1 MPDIH
6 IERNHTLGIEA
17 ARQAARQWID
27 QARDE
32 YGLDCSYVEGATCDT
47 AEFSRAGMDGTL
59 EVTGDSFLLEANLGF
74 LFSSF
79 SDQIERK
86 ISQNLD
92 KLLGTEASAEPAEP
106 KYDDDG
112 AYGKW

>member
-17 ARQAARQWID
+17 ARDAARQWID
-27 QARDE
+27 QAREE
-32 YGLDCSYVEGATCDT
+32 YGMDCTYVEGETCDT

-59 EVTGDSFLLEANLGF
+59 EVTADRFLLEANLGF

-92 KLLGTEASAEPAEP
+92 KLLGTDAAEP

>member
-17 ARQAARQWID
+17 ARDAARQWIE

-32 YGLDCSYVEGATCDT
+32 YGLDCNYTEGATCDT

-59 EVTGDSFLLEANLGF
+59 EVTADSFLLEANLGF

-92 KLLGTEASAEPAEP
+92 KLLGTGAPAEP

>member
-17 ARQAARQWID
+17 AREAAHQWIEL
-27 QARDE
+27 ARDE
-32 YGLDCSYVEGATCDT
+32 YGVDCHYVEGVTCDT

-59 EVTGDSFLLEANLGF
+59 EVTADSFLLEARLGF
-74 LFSSF
+74 LFGSF
-79 SDQIERK
+79 SEQIERK

-92 KLLGTEASAEPAEP
+92 KLLGPEAAEP

-112 AYGKW
+112 AFGKW